1 MKEKVIKKFVDLRAL
16 KRYDERAEGRLLSRN
31 YQSGEDVKAT
41 VGEVKN
47 TLSSQTIQRNTTIS
61 ANDSTV
67 TITKTLGNMMDKTS
81 DEEEIALPVASSTTA
96 GVMNPATFLAV
107 QYCSEII
114 DILLHGSVSIADLP
128 ENPTQ
133 QQLTEA
139 WKVATSKDNPINNAK
154 IEDSTNNKM
163 WTYYENIGGWR
174 DAELGKIS
182 VTLNAWTN
190 ELAGSILGSV
200 KDGQLFAE
208 PNGTGSV
215 NGWDK
220 VKEDI
225 ANNTADIERLEEL
238 LNEAKTAII
247 ARYTKA
253 EADDKFVAKTD
264 LVAITDDEI
273 AEIFS
278 EDDSNT
284 EENDSDGESNNTNDE
299 EIV

>member
-1 MKEKVIKKFVDLRAL
+1 MKEKVVKKFVDLRAL
-16 KRYDERAEGRLLSRN
+16 KRYDEKAEARLLDKD
-31 YQSGEDVKAT
+31 YQSGKAVKTAID
-41 VGEVKN
+41 EVKT
-47 TLSSQTIQRNTTIS
+47 TLGDQIVQRNTTIT

-67 TITKTLGNMMDKTS
+67 TITKTLGNMMDKS
-81 DEEEIALPVASSTTA
+81 ADEEEIALPVASSTTA

-128 ENPTQ
+128 EAPTQ
-133 QQLTEA
+133 QQLTDA
-139 WKVATSKDNPINNAK
+139 WKVATGKDAPINNAK

-182 VTLNAWTN
+182 VTLSAWTN

-225 ANNTADIERLEEL
+225 ANNASDITRLEET
-238 LNEAKTAII
+238 LNEAKTMIL
-247 ARYTKA
+247 ARYTKT
-253 EADDKFVAKTD
+253 ETDEKFVAKTD

-273 AEIFS
+273 TEIFS
-278 EDDSNT
+278 ESDANT
-284 EENDSDGESNNTNDE
+284 GEAGSENESGTNNEEAA
-299 EIV
+299 

>member
-1 MKEKVIKKFVDLRAL
+1 MKEKVVKKFVDLPAL
-16 KRYDERAEGRLLSRN
+16 KRYDEKAEARLLGKD
-31 YQSGEDVKAT
+31 YQSGKAVKTAID
-41 VGEVKN
+41 EVKT
-47 TLSSQTIQRNTTIS
+47 TLGDQTIQRNTTIT

-67 TITKTLGNMMDKTS
+67 TITKTLGNMMDKS
-81 DEEEIALPVASSTTA
+81 ADEEEIALPVASSTTA

-128 ENPTQ
+128 EAPTQ
-133 QQLTEA
+133 QQLTDA
-139 WKVATSKDNPINNAK
+139 WKAATGKDAPLNNAK

-182 VTLNAWTN
+182 VTLSAWTN

-220 VKEDI
+220 LKEDI
-225 ANNTADIERLEEL
+225 ANNASDITRLEET
-238 LNEAKTAII
+238 LNEAKTMIL
-247 ARYTKA
+247 ARYTKT
-253 EADDKFVAKTD
+253 EADAKFVAKTD

-273 AEIFS
+273 TEIFS
-278 EDDSNT
+278 ESDANT
-284 EENDSDGESNNTNDE
+284 GEAGSENESGTNNEE
-299 EIV
+299 VA